1 MFPLLRCQK
10 DTYEKRKKVAH
21 SILVRQGPEVRG
33 GPSPWYLV
41 GLEDGE
47 RPASCL
53 EHVKVVDN
61 PTLES
66 SGMLD
71 LW

>member
-1 MFPLLRCQK
+1 MPYSYSWGVGKTPFTK
-10 DTYEKRKKVAH
+10 KKKKKVAH

-41 GLEDGE
+41 GLKNGE

-53 EHVKVVDN
+53 EHVK
-61 PTLES
+61 S
-66 SGMLD
+66 R
-71 LW
+71 